1 MLNLLQKHLK
11 LIISWGVIFALLSV
25 LVSVFFPPYYSA
37 TTQVLI
43 ISRDR
48 SGVDPYTQVKSAERI
63 GENLAQVMKTTD
75 FMNKVMSS
83 GTATFDKTRWQG
95 LTDRKLRKQWQR
107 DVEGTMAYGSSLL
120 NIKTFGRSQDDAK
133 ALAAAVTDTVSSR
146 GWEYVGGDV
155 AIKVVNDP
163 LVSSWPTRPNN
174 VMNAGVGLVLGLLL
188 SSWWVLRYKK
198 HLFGNL

>member
-163 LVSSWPTRPNN
+163 LVSSWPTRPNY

>member
-1 MLNLLQKHLK
+1 MFNLLQKHLK
-11 LIISWGVIFALLSV
+11 FIISWGVVFALLSL
-25 LVSVFFPPYYSA
+25 LVSIFFPPYYSA

-75 FMNKVMSS
+75 FFNKVMSS
-83 GTATFDKTRWQG
+83 GTTTFDKTRWQG

-120 NIKTFGRSQDDAK
+120 NIKTYSRTSDDAK
-133 ALAAAVTDTVSSR
+133 ALAAAVTETVSSR
-146 GWEYVGGDV
+146 GWEYAGGDV
-155 AIKVVNDP
+155 AIKIVNDP
-163 LVSSWPTRPNN
+163 LVSRFPARPNYI
-174 VMNAGVGLVLGLLL
+174 MNAGIGLVLGLLL

-198 HLFGNL
+198 HLFGKI

>member
-1 MLNLLQKHLK
+1 MLNILQKHLR
-11 LIISWGVIFALLSV
+11 LVISWGVVFALLSL

-63 GENLAQVMKTTD
+63 GENLAQVMRTTD
-75 FMNKVMSS
+75 FFNKVMTS
-83 GTATFDKTRWQG
+83 GSANFDKTRWQG

-120 NIKTFGRSQDDAK
+120 NIKTYGRSADDAK
-133 ALAAAVTDTVSSR
+133 ALAAAVTETVSSR
-146 GWEYVGGDV
+146 GWEYAGGDV
-155 AIKVVNDP
+155 AIKIVNDP
-163 LVSSWPTRPNN
+163 LASRWPTRPNYLL
-174 VMNAGVGLVLGLLL
+174 NALVGFVLGLLL
-188 SSWWVLRYKK
+188 SGWWVVTYKK
-198 HLFGNL
+198 HLFGKI

>member
-1 MLNLLQKHLK
+1 MLELLAKHLK
-11 LIISWGVIFALLSV
+11 LIISWGVVFALLSL

-63 GENLAQVMKTTD
+63 GENLAQVMRTTD
-75 FMNKVMSS
+75 FFNKVMSS
-83 GTATFDKTRWQG
+83 GTATFDKTRWQN

-120 NIKTFGRSQDDAK
+120 NIKTYSRTSDDAK
-133 ALAAAVTDTVSSR
+133 ALAAAVTETVSSR

-155 AIKVVNDP
+155 AIKIVNDP
-163 LVSSWPTRPNN
+163 LASRWPTRPNYL
-174 VMNAGVGLVLGLLL
+174 MNAAVGFVLGLLL
-188 SSWWVLRYKK
+188 SCWWVLRYKK
-198 HLFGNL
+198 HLFGKI

>member
-1 MLNLLQKHLK
+1 MLELLTKHLK
-11 LIISWGVIFALLSV
+11 LIISWGVVFALLSL

-63 GENLAQVMKTTD
+63 GENLAQVMRTTD
-75 FMNKVMSS
+75 FFNKVMSS
-83 GTATFDKTRWQG
+83 GTATFDKTRWQN

-107 DVEGTMAYGSSLL
+107 DVEGAMAYGSSLL
-120 NIKTFGRSQDDAK
+120 NIKTYGRTSDDAK
-133 ALAAAVTDTVSSR
+133 ALAAAVTETVSSR

-155 AIKVVNDP
+155 AIKIVNDP
-163 LVSSWPTRPNN
+163 LASRWPTRPNYL
-174 VMNAGVGLVLGLLL
+174 MNAVVGFVLGLLL
-188 SSWWVLRYKK
+188 SSWWVLRYRK
-198 HLFGNL
+198 HLFGKI